1 MKRIAVAGILV
12 AVLALFAVPAYA
24 QTSGS
29 VLPTPSE
36 DEGVLPDSPSEDEGV
51 LPDSPDE
58 DEDEA
63 VAADEA
69 PALADTG
76 IDTTTALLVGAGL
89 LAVGGVSLV
98 VARRRGSST

>member
-1 MKRIAVAGILV
+1 VKRIVVAGILV
-12 AVLALFAVPAYA
+12 AILALFAVPAYA
-24 QTSGS
+24 QSEGS

-58 DEDEA
+58 DEA
-63 VAADEA
+63 AAAADEA
-69 PALADTG
+69 ALADTG

-98 VARRRGSST
+98 VARRRGSSA